1 MWLSVWSKVQ
11 TICIWSSWCHSH
23 PKTPLSLAS
32 FESRLVL
39 PFWYQLIQVVLEKR
53 PLNGCGSS
61 SCAVYCSHHISVK
74 LWMIVLHRS
83 EMHVPSV
90 SVRFGLILEA
100 YCRGNM
106 EHLAPLTKQVD
117 AISCLGKLAEVI
129 KVSVICCP
137 VCHSYTHTHNHLMAL
152 CPGLP
157 G

>member
-1 MWLSVWSKVQ
+1 VVICLEQGADYLHMVQ
-11 TICIWSSWCHSH
+11 LMPQPSQNPIVSCLIWIQ
-23 PKTPLSLAS
+23 TG
-32 FESRLVL
+32 FTFLV
-39 PFWYQLIQVVLEKR
+39 PAYPCCPGKR